1 MRLRI
6 AVLLV
11 AAFGV
16 ALAQFGG
23 GTVSLPPGTLVPISS
38 VISLATELAA
48 RPIKAG
54 TFTTSRAVYINSS
67 GQLQS
72 VSGGTTDCVLV
83 NGTSATCGIGG
94 SAGTAVPAEQPS
106 GSSVT
111 YTIANTPISG
121 SLLVYVNGQFVLPGG
136 VDYTLSGTTLTFVA
150 GYSSWLTAGQIRV
163 SYRY

>member
-38 VISLATELAA
+38 VISLATELAN
-48 RPIKAG
+48 RPLKSG
-54 TFTTSRAVYINSS
+54 TFTASRAVYINSG

-72 VSGGTTDCVLV
+72 VSGSTTNCVLV
-83 NGTSATCGIGG
+83 DGTSASCGSGG
-94 SAGTAVPAEQPS
+94 SAGTAVAAEQPS
-106 GSSVT
+106 GVGVSYS
-111 YTIANTPISG
+111 IANTPVSG
-121 SLLVYVNGQFVLPGG
+121 SLQVFVNGQFVLPGG
-136 VDYTLSGTTLTFVA
+136 TDYVLSGTTLTFVA
-150 GYSSWLTAGQIRV
+150 GYSTWLSASQIRV